1 MPSLPVAVGPL
12 AEPVNAPTTS
22 RAAPFDYTTW
32 LIALT
37 VARLAFIP
45 LLIASFMMAPVVT
58 TAALV
63 AFVGLD
69 VYDGVLARRLGADG
83 LRRRALDSTV
93 DRVAIDGC
101 LIGAW
106 AVGALPTLLL
116 VALLARDAYCA
127 VICAR
132 MMSHR
137 RTAIKADWLYRSL
150 NLSVAAWA
158 IAAPFAGATGRTVAA
173 VAVLLF
179 SLVVAA
185 DLTKLVRAVLHAPAH
200 VHHTVVAAATARSCQ
215 F

>member
-1 MPSLPVAVGPL
+1 MV
-12 AEPVNAPTTS
+12 
-22 RAAPFDYTTW
+22 
-32 LIALT
+32 
-37 VARLAFIP
+37 
-45 LLIASFMMAPVVT
+45 APVVT

-63 AFVGLD
+63 AFVSLD

-83 LRRRALDSTV
+83 LGRRALDSTV

-106 AVGALPTLLL
+106 AVGALPVVVLA
-116 VALLARDAYCA
+116 ALLARDAYCA

-132 MMSHR
+132 MMHRR

-158 IAAPFAGATGRTVAA
+158 IAAPFAGATGRTAAA

-179 SLVVAA
+179 SSSVAA
-185 DLTKLVRAVLHAPAH
+185 DLTRLVGAVLRAPAH
-200 VHHTVVAAATARSCQ
+200 VHDTVVAAATARSRQ